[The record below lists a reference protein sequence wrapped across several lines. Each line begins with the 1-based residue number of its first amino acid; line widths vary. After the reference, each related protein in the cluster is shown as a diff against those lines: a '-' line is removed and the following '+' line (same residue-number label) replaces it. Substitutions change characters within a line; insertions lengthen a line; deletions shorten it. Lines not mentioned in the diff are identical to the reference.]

1 MPDIHVGVDVGKSFH
16 CMVAQNHERTT
27 LFKGQLPQ
35 DERTIIGAL
44 ESLAEPSN
52 ILVVVD
58 QPNNIGAL
66 VVRCAISLGCHVA
79 YIPSKAMRHE
89 AERQGKTSKTDK
101 IDAECICASSFEAPN
116 LLHPVI
122 SDPTRAQIKVLRS
135 HDRDLAHDLT
145 KAKNRLRAALLEDM
159 PAFEACLEEAQI
171 ECGYILSTLIEFG
184 GPWNMKDHIRAWRN
198 RTSNYRAKM
207 PKDLVQKLEKAFA
220 SSTLRPDAYDSLE
233 GFVIAELAQDIARIQ
248 QQRKS
253 LDKKIECL
261 LAKDD
266 NYTNLLTMPG
276 IGHKTAATLAA
287 DIDIESFDSPF
298 SLAKY
303 MGIAPT
309 TAKSGTS
316 INRSRAC
323 KEGNRRLKDAMFM
336 STFAAIQHD
345 PISAEYYQ
353 KKIDQGKTFP
363 AAIMALARKRC
374 KVIYKILKDKKPYE
388 PRRVSLVN

>member
-16 CMVAQNHERTT
+16 YMVAQDHNKTT
-27 LFKGQLPQ
+27 IFKGQIPQ
-35 DERTIIGAL
+35 DESAIISAF
-44 ESLAEPSN
+44 ESLAEPSD

-66 VVRCAISLGCHVA
+66 VVRCAISLGCSVA

-101 IDAECICASSFEAPN
+101 IDAECICTSSFEAPN
-116 LLHPVI
+116 LIHPIV
-122 SDPTRAQIKVLRS
+122 SDPTRAKIKVLRS

-171 ECGYILSTLIEFG
+171 ECGFILSTLIEFG

-198 RTSNYRAKM
+198 RGNDFSAKI
-207 PKDLVQKLEKAFA
+207 PRGLIRKLENAFE

-233 GFVIAELAQDIARIQ
+233 GFVIAELARDILRIQ

-253 LDKKIECL
+253 LDKKIACL
-261 LAKDD
+261 LAEDED
-266 NYTNLLTMPG
+266 YANLLTMPG

-287 DIDIESFDSPF
+287 DIDIESFNSPF

-323 KEGNRRLKDAMFM
+323 REGNRRLKDAMFM

-345 PISAEYYQ
+345 PISAEFYQ

-374 KVIYKILKDKKPYE
+374 KVIYRILKDKKPYE
-388 PRRVSLVN
+388 QRRLSLVN